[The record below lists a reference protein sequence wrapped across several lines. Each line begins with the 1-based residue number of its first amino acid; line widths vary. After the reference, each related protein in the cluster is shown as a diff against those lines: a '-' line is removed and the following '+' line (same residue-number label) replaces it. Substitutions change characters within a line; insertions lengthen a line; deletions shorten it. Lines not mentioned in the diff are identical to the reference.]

1 MSSAPSSPDGPA
13 SPPVVELAP
22 LIEKQQGR
30 RAWYRVF
37 GICCLITFLDGF
49 DFQILSFTATYLKGD
64 FGLSDTQLGTLG
76 TVGLF
81 GTLVGGLCMGYLGD
95 RIGRKPSIAM
105 CVAGFGVFMMAF
117 ALADTYAHLFVL
129 RFVSGFFLAGVLPL
143 SWALTAEYAPKRFRV
158 TAISVIMVGYTLGG
172 AAGGPVSNL
181 MVPGYG
187 WSSVFVA
194 GGVCSLLALV
204 PVMLFLP
211 ESVKFL
217 AQRGRPDADRRIAQI
232 LTRLWPG
239 QAVEPATH
247 FVPGDPQPAAPG
259 RKFTPVTLFR
269 GSLARITPLL
279 WTVYVCSSALIY
291 FMVFW
296 TPLINERMGFSVSSA
311 ALIAAAA
318 SVAGACAQLAISRFV
333 DRKGV
338 GSILWM
344 PLMATAAML
353 TLGLGAPGPVLYICV
368 IISAKMFINGGHGG
382 ITSIAGTFYPTAIRA
397 NGAAWAS
404 SVAKVGAMVGPWLGG
419 VLLDAGLGT
428 SGAFTVFAL
437 CPAVMVVVLLA
448 MGRAQK
454 SLSPDTEGA
463 LASGGPEG
471 DAAAFADVATARVDD
486 GDGPDGTRLAKDA
499 GGADPAADHTGSATA
514 APVLTGGHG
523 DTAPGRQKP
532 EPQP

>member
-1 MSSAPSSPDGPA
+1 MSSIPSPDSPSG

-22 LIEKQQGR
+22 LVEKQQGR

-37 GICCLITFLDGF
+37 AVCCLITFLDGF
-49 DFQILSFTATYLKGD
+49 DFQILSFTATYLRGD
-64 FGLSDTQLGTLG
+64 FSLSDTQLGTLG

-95 RIGRKPSIAM
+95 RLGRKPSIVL
-105 CVAGFGVFMMAF
+105 CVAGFGIFMLGFAGAETYGHLMA
-117 ALADTYAHLFVL
+117 L
-129 RFVSGFFLAGVLPL
+129 RFISGFFLGGVLPL
-143 SWALTAEYAPKRFRV
+143 SWALAAEYAPKRARV

-172 AAGGPVSNL
+172 AAGGPISNL
-181 MVPGYG
+181 LVPGHG
-187 WSSVFVA
+187 WQSVYIA

-204 PVMLFLP
+204 PVLYFLP

-217 AQRGRPDADRRIAQI
+217 AQRGRPDADRRIAAI

-239 QAVEPATH
+239 QPVAPGAH
-247 FVPGDPQPAAPG
+247 FVPGDPQPATTAG
-259 RKFTPVTLFR
+259 KFTPAKLFR

-279 WTVYVCSSALIY
+279 WLVYLLSSALIY

-296 TPLINERMGFSVSSA
+296 TPLINERMGFSVSA
-311 ALIAAAA
+311 AATIAAAA
-318 SVAGACAQLAISRFV
+318 SVAGAVAQLAISRFV

-344 PLMATAAML
+344 PLMASLAML
-353 TLGLGAPGPVLYICV
+353 TLGLGSPGPVLYICV

-382 ITSIAGTFYPTAIRA
+382 ITSIAGTFYPTSIRA

-404 SVAKVGAMVGPWLGG
+404 SVAKVGAMIGPWLGG

-428 SGAFTVFAL
+428 GGAFTAFAV
-437 CPAVMVVVLLA
+437 CPVVMVVLLFA

-463 LASGGPEG
+463 L
-471 DAAAFADVATARVDD
+471 F
-486 GDGPDGTRLAKDA
+486 DGTAHATDPPAPQPAPTPA
-499 GGADPAADHTGSATA
+499 GPGA
-514 APVLTGGHG
+514 VLTGPQP
-523 DTAPGRQKP
+523 DVTPAPQPQPR
-532 EPQP
+532 EPQS

>member
-1 MSSAPSSPDGPA
+1 MSSAQPSPDGPPA
-13 SPPVVELAP
+13 PPVVELAP

-37 GICCLITFLDGF
+37 AVCCLITFLDGF
-49 DFQILSFTATYLKGD
+49 DFQILSFTATYLKDD

-95 RIGRKPSIAM
+95 RLGRKPSIVV
-105 CVAGFGVFMMAF
+105 CVAGFGVFMTAF
-117 ALADTYAHLFVL
+117 ALAETYEHLFVL
-129 RFVSGFFLAGVLPL
+129 RFVSGFFLGGVLPL
-143 SWALTAEYAPKRFRV
+143 SWALTAEYAPKRVRV

-181 MVPGYG
+181 LVPDHG
-187 WSSVFVA
+187 WTSVFVA

-204 PVMLFLP
+204 PVMLLLP

-217 AQRGRPDADRRIAQI
+217 AQRGGPDADRRIAAV

-239 QAVEPATH
+239 HGVAPGTH
-247 FVPGDPQPAAPG
+247 FVAGDPQPHAAEK
-259 RKFTPVTLFR
+259 KFTPLTLFR

-296 TPLINERMGFSVSSA
+296 TPLINERMGFSVSNA

-333 DRKGV
+333 DRRGV

-344 PLMATAAML
+344 PLTATAAML
-353 TLGLGAPGPVLYICV
+353 MLGLGAPGPVLYVCV
-368 IISAKMFINGGHGG
+368 VISAKMFINGGHGG

-428 SGAFTVFAL
+428 SGAFTAFAL
-437 CPAVMVVVLLA
+437 CPAVMVVVLFV

-463 LASGGPEG
+463 LAS
-471 DAAAFADVATARVDD
+471 AAAE
-486 GDGPDGTRLAKDA
+486 DGTDA
-499 GGADPAADHTGSATA
+499 TGPSAGAPEAA
-514 APVLTGGHG
+514 APPGVLTGG
-523 DTAPGRQKP
+523 PGEAVPGGPER

>member
-1 MSSAPSSPDGPA
+1 MPTAPSSPDGHA

-22 LIEKQQGR
+22 LIERQQGR

-37 GICCLITFLDGF
+37 AVCCLITFLDGF

-95 RIGRKPSIAM
+95 RIGRKPSIVV
-105 CVAGFGVFMMAF
+105 CVAGFGVFMLAF
-117 ALADTYAHLFVL
+117 ALAGTYAHLFAL
-129 RFVSGFFLAGVLPL
+129 RFVSGFFLGGVLPL
-143 SWALTAEYAPKRFRV
+143 SWALTAEYAPKRVRV

-181 MVPGYG
+181 LVPGHG

-194 GGVCSLLALV
+194 GGLCSLLALV
-204 PVMLFLP
+204 PVLLFLP

-217 AQRGRPDADRRIAQI
+217 AQRARPDADRRIAAT
-232 LTRLWPG
+232 LARLWPAQRLADG
-239 QAVEPATH
+239 AH
-247 FVPGDPQPAAPG
+247 FVPGDPQPPAPEK
-259 RKFTPVTLFR
+259 KFTPATLFR

-279 WTVYVCSSALIY
+279 WIVYVCSSALIY

-296 TPLINERMGFSVSSA
+296 TPMINERMGFSVSAA

-318 SVAGACAQLAISRFV
+318 SVAGAVAQLAISRFV
-333 DRKGV
+333 DRRGV

-344 PLMATAAML
+344 PLAATAAML
-353 TLGLGAPGPVLYICV
+353 MLGLGSPGPALYICV
-368 IISAKMFINGGHGG
+368 IISAKMFVNGGHGG

-419 VLLDAGLGT
+419 VLLDAGIGT
-428 SGAFTVFAL
+428 SGAFTSFAL
-437 CPAVMVVVLLA
+437 CPAIMIVVLFA
-448 MGRAQK
+448 MGRVQRG
-454 SLSPDTEGA
+454 LSPDTEGA
-463 LASGGPEG
+463 LATASVPAALAAPDGAGAGAGTGAGAVAGDGTEAVAARTGADAVPAASVPAGGDG
-471 DAAAFADVATARVDD
+471 DAEVA
-486 GDGPDGTRLAKDA
+486 
-499 GGADPAADHTGSATA
+499 
-514 APVLTGGHG
+514 
-523 DTAPGRQKP
+523 APGRQKP
-532 EPQP
+532 EPQA